1 MTAVLPIEK
10 ASATPAGSLTAP
22 GWRAHLLGLAAVWA
36 GLLLLFRRDAGD
48 VVALW
53 LKGNT
58 YNHCLL
64 ILPLIAWLVWQRLPE
79 LRRLAPA
86 AWAPGLL
93 LVAAGAFGW
102 LLGEAGGID
111 IARHFALVMMLQ
123 GAAIACLGKAAGR
136 GLAFP
141 LFYAVFLVPFGEELV
156 APMQTLTA
164 KMAMALL
171 AASHVPATMRG
182 VFISTPAGYFEVAE
196 ACSGVKFLIA
206 MAAYAALAANV
217 CFRSNLR
224 RALFVVVALVFPVL
238 ANGVRAWGTIWVA
251 YLTDKRHA
259 VGFDHVVYGWIFFA
273 LVIVIVMAAAR
284 PFFDRRAS
292 DPWFD
297 PEALQA
303 AGTPAGSPLRLA
315 LVGAAALALPAAAP
329 AWSAAVQAG
338 SVADV
343 EDVALPDVPGWTKV
357 PRVGGR
363 DWVPNFSGY
372 DAFRIGRY
380 RDAAGRGVDL
390 ALAVYARQEDGRE
403 LAGFGQGAT
412 RPDGAWA
419 WTADAPSPAGGKAER
434 IFSHGT
440 IREVASFYRVGATL
454 TGSRAA
460 VKLATMRTH
469 LFGGPQRA
477 VAVLVSAEE
486 PAGAGSARPAIDSF
500 LRSLGPVER
509 VADRAAGLQDAR

>member
-10 ASATPAGSLTAP
+10 ARPLTAP
-22 GWRAHLLGLAAVWA
+22 GWRVHLVGLGLTWAA
-36 GLLLLFRRDAGD
+36 LLLLFRHD
-48 VVALW
+48 VADVAALW
-53 LKGNT
+53 IKGNT

-64 ILPLIAWLVWQRLPE
+64 ILPLIGWLIWQRLPE

-93 LVAAGAFGW
+93 LVGAGAMGW
-102 LLGEAGGID
+102 LLGDAGGID
-111 IARHFALVMMLQ
+111 IARHFGLVMMLQ
-123 GAAIACLGKAAGR
+123 GAAVACLGKAVAR

-141 LFYAVFLVPFGEELV
+141 LFYAFFLVPFGEELV

-164 KMAMALL
+164 RMAMGLL
-171 AASHVPATMRG
+171 AVSHVPATMRG

-206 MAAYAALAANV
+206 MAAYTALAANV

-224 RALFVVVALVFPVL
+224 RAVFVVAGLVFPVL

-251 YLTDKRHA
+251 YLTDKRYA

-284 PFFDRRAS
+284 PFFDRSVS
-292 DPWFD
+292 DPWFE
-297 PEALQA
+297 PTALQA
-303 AGTPAGSPLRLA
+303 EGAVPGSARRLA
-315 LVGAAALALPAAAP
+315 LVAAAALAIAAAAP
-329 AWSAAVQAG
+329 AWSTTVRAG
-338 SVADV
+338 SVVAV
-343 EDVALPDVPGWTKV
+343 HDVALPDVPGWTKV

-380 RDAAGRGVDL
+380 RDGAGREVDL
-390 ALAVYARQEDGRE
+390 AVAIYASQEDGRE

-419 WTADAPSPAGGKAER
+419 WTADAPAPSGGNSER
-434 IFSHGT
+434 IFSQGT
-440 IREVASFYRVGATL
+440 IREVASFYRVGSIV
-454 TGSRAA
+454 TGSRAE
-460 VKLATMRTH
+460 VKLETMKTH
-469 LFGGPQRA
+469 LLGGPQRA
-477 VAVLVSAEE
+477 VAMLVSAEE
-486 PAGAGSARPAIDSF
+486 PAGAGSARPSIDAF

-509 VADRAAGLQDAR
+509 VADQAAGLAGAR

>member
-1 MTAVLPIEK
+1 MTAVLPIARAK
-10 ASATPAGSLTAP
+10 PLTAP
-22 GWRAHLLGLAAVWA
+22 GWRIHLAGLGALWAA
-36 GLLLLFRRDAGD
+36 LLLLFHRDVGD
-48 VVALW
+48 VFRLW

-64 ILPLIAWLVWQRLPE
+64 ILPLIGWLVWQRLPE
-79 LRRLAPA
+79 LRRIAPA

-102 LLGEAGGID
+102 LLGNAGGID
-111 IARHFALVMMLQ
+111 IARHLSLVLMLQ
-123 GAAIACLGKAAGR
+123 GAAIACLGKAAAR

-141 LFYAVFLVPFGEELV
+141 IFYALFLVPFGEELV

-171 AASHVPATMRG
+171 ALSHVPATIRG

-217 CFRSNLR
+217 CFRSSRR
-224 RALFVVVALVFPVL
+224 RALFVAAAIGFPIL
-238 ANGVRAWGTIWVA
+238 ANGVRAWATIYVA
-251 YLTDKRHA
+251 YLTDKRYA

-273 LVIVIVMAAAR
+273 LVIVLIMAAAR
-284 PFFDRRAS
+284 PFFDRKAN

-303 AGTPAGSPLRLA
+303 EGTAPGSARRLA
-315 LVGAAALALPAAAP
+315 AVGAAALALAAAGP

-338 SVADV
+338 SVV
-343 EDVALPDVPGWTKV
+343 EVSGVALPDVPGWTEV
-357 PRVGGR
+357 PRDKGR
-363 DWVPNFSGY
+363 PWVPNFSGF
-372 DAFRIGRY
+372 DAFRIARY
-380 RDAAGRGVDL
+380 RDAQGREVDL
-390 ALAVYARQEDGRE
+390 AMAVYARQEDGRE

-419 WTADAPSPAGGKAER
+419 WTADAPPPPGGKSER

-440 IREVASFYRVGATL
+440 IREVASFYRVGNLL

-460 VKLATMRTH
+460 VKIETMKTQ
-469 LFGGPQRA
+469 LLGGPQRA
-477 VAVLVSAEE
+477 VAILVSAEE
-486 PAGAGSARPAIDSF
+486 PAGAGSARPALDAF
-500 LRSLGPVER
+500 LRSLGPVAPL
-509 VADRAAGLQDAR
+509 ADRAAGLPGTN

>member
-1 MTAVLPIEK
+1 MTAFLPIEK
-10 ASATPAGSLTAP
+10 ARPLAAP
-22 GWRAHLLGLAAVWA
+22 GWPTHLAGLGLVWA
-36 GLLLLFRRDAGD
+36 ALLLLFRHD
-48 VVALW
+48 VADVAALW
-53 LKGNT
+53 VKGNT

-64 ILPLIAWLVWQRLPE
+64 ILPLIGWLVWQRRPE
-79 LRRLAPA
+79 LARLAPA

-93 LVAAGAFGW
+93 PVAAGAFGW

-111 IARHFALVMMLQ
+111 IARHLALVLMLQ
-123 GAAIACLGKAAGR
+123 GAAIACLGKAAAR

-141 LFYAVFLVPFGEELV
+141 IFYALFLVPFGEELV
-156 APMQTLTA
+156 PPMQTVTA

-171 AASHVPATMRG
+171 ALSHVPATIRG

-217 CFRSNLR
+217 CFRSNRR
-224 RALFVVVALVFPVL
+224 RAAFVVAALVFPVL

-251 YLTDKRHA
+251 YLTDKRYA

-273 LVIVIVMAAAR
+273 LVIVVVMAAAR
-284 PFFDRRAS
+284 PFFDRGVD

-297 PEALQA
+297 PAALQPE
-303 AGTPAGSPLRLA
+303 GTPPGPAARLA
-315 LVGAAALALPAAAP
+315 LVGAAALALAAAAP

-338 SVADV
+338 SSVPVA
-343 EDVALPDVPGWTKV
+343 DVALPQVPGWSRV
-357 PRVGGR
+357 PRAGAR

-380 RDAAGRGVDL
+380 RDAAGREVDL
-390 ALAVYARQEDGRE
+390 AIAVYARQEDGRE

-419 WTADAPSPAGGKAER
+419 WTADAPAPPGGKSER
-434 IFSHGT
+434 IFSHGV
-440 IREVASFYRVGATL
+440 IREVASFYRVGAIV

-460 VKLATMRTH
+460 VKLETMRTH
-469 LFGGPQRA
+469 LLGGPQRA
-477 VAVLVSAEE
+477 VAILVSAEE
-486 PAGAGSARPAIDSF
+486 KGGAGSARPALDAF
-500 LRSLGPVER
+500 LRSLGPIER
-509 VADRAAGLQDAR
+509 VADRAAGLAEAR

>member
-10 ASATPAGSLTAP
+10 AKPLTAP
-22 GWRAHLLGLAAVWA
+22 GWRVHLAGLGLTWAA
-36 GLLLLFRRDAGD
+36 LLLLFRGD
-48 VVALW
+48 VADVAALW
-53 LKGNT
+53 VKGNT
-58 YNHCLL
+58 YNPCLL
-64 ILPLIAWLVWQRLPE
+64 ILPLIGWLIWQRLPE

-93 LVAAGAFGW
+93 VVGGGALGW

-123 GAAIACLGKAAGR
+123 GAAVACLGKGVAR

-141 LFYAVFLVPFGEELV
+141 LFYAFFLVPFGEELV

-164 KMAMALL
+164 RMAMGLL
-171 AASHVPATMRG
+171 AVSHVPATMRG

-206 MAAYAALAANV
+206 MAAYTALAANV

-224 RALFVVVALVFPVL
+224 RALFVVAGLAFPVL

-251 YLTDKRHA
+251 YLTDKRYA

-284 PFFDRRAS
+284 PFFDRSAS

-297 PEALQA
+297 PAALQPE
-303 AGTPAGSPLRLA
+303 GTEPGTAKRLGLVA
-315 LVGAAALALPAAAP
+315 LAALAVGAAAP
-329 AWSAAVQAG
+329 AWSATVRAG
-338 SVADV
+338 SVFAV
-343 EDVALPDVPGWTKV
+343 HDVALPDVPGWTKV

-380 RDAAGRGVDL
+380 RNAAGREVDL
-390 ALAVYARQEDGRE
+390 ALAVYASQEDGRE

-419 WTADAPSPAGGKAER
+419 WTADAPAPSGGKAER
-434 IFSHGT
+434 IFSQGT
-440 IREVASFYRVGATL
+440 IREVASFYRVGAIV
-454 TGSRAA
+454 TGSRTA
-460 VKLATMRTH
+460 VKLETMKTH
-469 LFGGPQRA
+469 LLGGPQRA
-477 VAVLVSAEE
+477 VALLVSAEE
-486 PAGAGSARPAIDSF
+486 PAGAGSARPSIDAF

-509 VADRAAGLQDAR
+509 VADRAAGLAGAR

>member
-1 MTAVLPIEK
+1 MTAFVPVAK
-10 ASATPAGSLTAP
+10 AKPLAAP
-22 GWRAHLLGLAAVWA
+22 GWPIHLAGLGLVWA
-36 GLLLLFRRDAGD
+36 ALLLLFRRDVAD
-48 VVALW
+48 VAALW
-53 LKGNT
+53 VKGNT

-64 ILPLIAWLVWQRLPE
+64 ILPLIGWLVWQRRPE

-111 IARHFALVMMLQ
+111 IARHVSLVLMLQ
-123 GAAIACLGKAAGR
+123 GAAIACLGKAAAR

-141 LFYAVFLVPFGEELV
+141 IFYSLFLVPFGEELV
-156 APMQTLTA
+156 PPMQTVTA
-164 KMAMALL
+164 KMAMVLL
-171 AASHVPATMRG
+171 ALSHVPATIRG

-224 RALFVVVALVFPVL
+224 RAAFVVAALAFPVL

-273 LVIVIVMAAAR
+273 LVIVVVMAAAR
-284 PFFDRRAS
+284 PFFDRGAN

-297 PEALQA
+297 PAALQPE
-303 AGTPAGSPLRLA
+303 GTPAGPVARLA
-315 LVGAAALALPAAAP
+315 VVAAAALSLAAAAP
-329 AWSAAVQAG
+329 AWSAAVRAG
-338 SVADV
+338 SSVPV
-343 EDVALPDVPGWTKV
+343 GEVALPDVAMWSKV
-357 PRVGGR
+357 PRIGSR

-380 RDAAGRGVDL
+380 RDAEGREVDF
-390 ALAVYARQEDGRE
+390 AVAVYARQEDGRE

-419 WTADAPSPAGGKAER
+419 WTADALAPPGGKSER

-440 IREVASFYRVGATL
+440 IREVASFYRVGTIL

-460 VKLATMRTH
+460 VKLETMKTH
-469 LFGGPQRA
+469 LLGGPQRA
-477 VAVLVSAEE
+477 VAILVSAEE
-486 PAGAGSARPAIDSF
+486 KAGPGSARPALDAF

-509 VADRAAGLQDAR
+509 VADRAAGLAGTR